1 MKTLQSL
8 FLSQAYQD
16 CWDDYTRSLKLKNFP
31 RWDYVILTASNDQQ
45 AEGFRCQLEA
55 RKDFLPAGTTFV
67 AIPDR
72 DGERSAPAARRLEVL
87 KYLYE
92 QEGSFDGLRVL
103 VIHSGGDSKRVPQY
117 SALGK
122 LFSPVPHQLPDGR
135 SSTLFDEFM
144 ISMSSVPSRIREGMV
159 LLSGDVL
166 SPAQP
171 APNRLQ
177 QCGRGFPSFKSMW
190 RRAKT
195 MAFM

>member
-72 DGERSAPAARRLEVL
+72 NGERVGSGGATLEVL
-87 KYLYE
+87 KYLHE
-92 QEGSFDGLRVL
+92 QEGSFDGLYETQGL
-103 VIHSGGDSKRVPQY
+103 SKLLTC
-117 SALGK
+117 A
-122 LFSPVPHQLPDGR
+122 LFSIPICRIMIFHANILYTGGIDCG
-135 SSTLFDEFM
+135 SGYNLF
-144 ISMSSVPSRIREGMV
+144 ICA
-159 LLSGDVL
+159 LSGILGYLFYCRYKISSKNRIKMILSMYDVYMRVEENKRNANSYKL
-166 SPAQP
+166 
-171 APNRLQ
+171 
-177 QCGRGFPSFKSMW
+177 
-190 RRAKT
+190 
-195 MAFM
+195 